1 VKIPRGSGPRGG
13 PSGRPNVRAPRQRPI
28 NYYDIL
34 AVSPD
39 SSIEEIRAGYRERV
53 AQYHPDRHSSTHA
66 HAVAALINEAWEVLR
81 DEGRRRLY
89 DIELGT
95 APRRPG
101 VRTKAPAAPESPVTS
116 ERLRTKTAP
125 LATAPRGPSTVAFEA
140 NRSASS
146 RVKTLVTTWVTTP
159 ARVRTSSSA
168 TSTCVDLS
176 VNGMAFTLGRALE
189 VGSLVTAT
197 LQLPDG
203 SLNVDATVVRA
214 EALKRVGRWKI
225 AARFSELSGPDR
237 QRVAEYLA
245 DERRS
250 RLE

>member
-13 PSGRPNVRAPRQRPI
+13 PSGRPNVRAPKQRPI

-34 AVSPD
+34 AISPD
-39 SSIEEIRAGYRERV
+39 SSIEEIRAGYHERI

-66 HAVAALINEAWEVLR
+66 HAIAALINEAWEVLR

-95 APRRPG
+95 APRRRG
-101 VRTKAPAAPESPVTS
+101 VRAKAPASPEPPVTS
-116 ERLRTKTAP
+116 ERLSAKAAP
-125 LATAPRGPSTVAFEA
+125 LETTPRGPSTVALEA
-140 NRSASS
+140 NRRASS

-159 ARVRTSSSA
+159 ARVRTGSGA
-168 TSTCVDLS
+168 TSTCADLS

-189 VGSLVTAT
+189 VGSVVTAT

-203 SLNVDATVVRA
+203 SLDVAATVLRA
-214 EALKRVGRWKI
+214 EALKRSRWKI
-225 AARFSELSGPDR
+225 AARFDELSGPDR

>member
-13 PSGRPNVRAPRQRPI
+13 PSGRPNVRAPKQRPI

-34 AVSPD
+34 AISPD
-39 SSIEEIRAGYRERV
+39 SSIEEIRAGYHERI
-53 AQYHPDRHSSTHA
+53 AQYHPDCHSSSHA
-66 HAVAALINEAWEVLR
+66 HAIAALINEAWEVLR

-101 VRTKAPAAPESPVTS
+101 VRAKAPASEPPVKS
-116 ERLRTKTAP
+116 ERLSAKTAP
-125 LATAPRGPSTVAFEA
+125 LETTLRGPSTVALEA
-140 NRSASS
+140 NRRASS

-159 ARVRTSSSA
+159 ARVRTGSSA

-189 VGSLVTAT
+189 VGSVVTAT

-203 SLNVDATVVRA
+203 SLNVAATIVRA
-214 EALKRVGRWKI
+214 EALKRSRWKI
-225 AARFSELSGPDR
+225 AARFGELSGPDR